1 MKNLLCLTL
10 FSVRYKQS
18 SAAVLFGLVDN
29 NTFTTQVD
37 DLIIDK

>member
-18 SAAVLFGLVDN
+18 SKAVLFGLVD

>member
-29 NTFTTQVD
+29 TFTTQVD